1 MTDLIQRPRR
11 LRKSPALRAMFEET
25 TLSLNDLVLPIFVE
39 EEIDDYKAVEA
50 MPGVMRIPEKHLAR
64 EIERIANA
72 GIRSVMTFGISHHT
86 DETGSDAWREDGLVA
101 RMSRICKQT
110 VPEMIVM
117 SDTCFCEYT
126 SHGHCG
132 VLCEHGVDNDATLE
146 NLGKQAV
153 VAAAAGADF
162 IAPSA
167 AMDGQVQAIRQALD
181 AAGFKDTAIMSYST
195 KFASSFY
202 GPFREAAGSALK
214 GDRKSYQMN
223 PMNRREAIRE
233 SLLDEAQGA
242 DCLMVKPAGA
252 YLDIVRE
259 LRERTELPIGAYQVS
274 GEYAMIKFAALA
286 GAIDE
291 EKVVLESLGSI
302 KRAGADLIFSYFA
315 LDLAER
321 RFCVND
327 HYAGFTPEPG
337 ISPLP
342 RPIKRN
348 IPKNRR
354 PMHNPPLWQVIR
366 IGIVLSH
373 AVIPN
378 RNIIRLP
385 APAHLKL
392 RFSDMGKQKT

>member
-1 MTDLIQRPRR
+1 MTDLIHRPRR
-11 LRKSPALRAMFEET
+11 LRKSAALRAMFEET

-39 EEIDDYKAVEA
+39 EELDDYKAIDA
-50 MPGVMRIPEKHLAR
+50 MPGVMRIPEKQLAR

-86 DETGSDAWREDGLVA
+86 DDTGSDTWKEDGLVA

-132 VLCEHGVDNDATLE
+132 VLCEHGVDNDATLA
-146 NLGKQAV
+146 NLGKQA
-153 VAAAAGADF
+153 
-162 IAPSA
+162 
-167 AMDGQVQAIRQALD
+167 
-181 AAGFKDTAIMSYST
+181 YST

-202 GPFREAAGSALK
+202 GPFREAAGTALK
-214 GDRKSYQMN
+214 GDRKTYQMN

-252 YLDIVRE
+252 YLDVLRE
-259 LRERTELPIGAYQVS
+259 IRERTELPLGAYQVS
-274 GEYAMIKFAALA
+274 GEYAMIKFAAMA

-315 LDLAER
+315 LDLAE
-321 RFCVND
+321 
-327 HYAGFTPEPG
+327 
-337 ISPLP
+337 
-342 RPIKRN
+342 KN
-348 IPKNRR
+348 I
-354 PMHNPPLWQVIR
+354 
-366 IGIVLSH
+366 
-373 AVIPN
+373 
-378 RNIIRLP
+378 
-385 APAHLKL
+385 L
-392 RFSDMGKQKT
+392 R

>member
-39 EEIDDYKAVEA
+39 EELDDYKAIDA

-86 DETGSDAWREDGLVA
+86 DDTGSDAWKEDGLVA

-110 VPEMIVM
+110 IPEMIVM

-132 VLCEHGVDNDATLE
+132 VLCEHGVDNDLTLA

-167 AMDGQVQAIRQALD
+167 AMDG
-181 AAGFKDTAIMSYST
+181 AGYSPGAGRRGLLAPDTAIMSYST

-202 GPFREAAGSALK
+202 GPFREAAGTALK
-214 GDRKSYQMN
+214 GDRKTYQMN

-242 DCLMVKPAGA
+242 DCLMVETGW
-252 YLDIVRE
+252 R
-259 LRERTELPIGAYQVS
+259 
-274 GEYAMIKFAALA
+274 
-286 GAIDE
+286 
-291 EKVVLESLGSI
+291 
-302 KRAGADLIFSYFA
+302 
-315 LDLAER
+315 
-321 RFCVND
+321 
-327 HYAGFTPEPG
+327 
-337 ISPLP
+337 LP
-342 RPIKRN
+342 RYSARYPRAH
-348 IPKNRR
+348 RAADWR
-354 PMHNPPLWQVIR
+354 
-366 IGIVLSH
+366 LSGQ
-373 AVIPN
+373 
-378 RNIIRLP
+378 R
-385 APAHLKL
+385 
-392 RFSDMGKQKT
+392 